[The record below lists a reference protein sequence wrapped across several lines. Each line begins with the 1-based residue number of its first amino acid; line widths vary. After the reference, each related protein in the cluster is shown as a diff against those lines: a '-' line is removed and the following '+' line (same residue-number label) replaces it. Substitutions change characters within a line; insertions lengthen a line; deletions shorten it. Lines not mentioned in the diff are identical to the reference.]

1 MVRTEAGFS
10 AYLPVYGVRGGNCDR
25 SQYKFHSELAMLN
38 QKIIKY
44 TSRLPLHSPWFIIII
59 FSVLGLIG
67 ILNHSMWRDELNPWL
82 IVRDSQSLGDLIA
95 NIHYEGHPVL
105 WYFSLAILRKIVD
118 NPMIMQI
125 FHWIITVVSVA
136 IFCLYSPFN
145 SQQKFLFSFG
155 FFPFYEYLLISRNYA
170 FSMLFIFAFCTVFSS
185 RKITYVYLAIL
196 LGLLAN
202 SSAYGLLVSFS
213 LSLTLLAE
221 FCFDREHRQQ
231 YFSQSQKSD
240 LFLSILLITF
250 SFILS
255 IYILTPPID
264 SYLYGGLNNGWIMQL
279 DIRHLLRS
287 IGRVFGSYLLIIPAH
302 KRWLDLI
309 VCAAIALFIVIL
321 TLIKL
326 SKKPVT
332 LFFYILGNCVIF
344 AFTYFR
350 FLGMPRHF
358 GHFYLV
364 LIAALWLGSYYQEST
379 VLLNKFSIRPTSIT
393 FVHKWHHI
401 ALMLILY
408 VQFGGGIYSFSRDL
422 VVPFSASRETAQY
435 IQKAGLNNE
444 FIVASRDA
452 NMAPLAGYLNRKFY
466 YPELQKMGS
475 FTLFKKGRQDVE
487 QTEILSQINS
497 LLKNQDKQNK
507 ILLILNKKL
516 NINHNDLKI
525 VPIKD
530 FQKSWVD
537 SEQYY
542 LYWVDEA

>member
-1 MVRTEAGFS
+1 
-10 AYLPVYGVRGGNCDR
+10 
-25 SQYKFHSELAMLN
+25 MLN
-38 QKIIKY
+38 QKIIKN
-44 TSRLPLHSPWFIIII
+44 TSILPFHSPWFIIII

-82 IVRDSQSLGDLIA
+82 IVRDSESLGDLIT

-118 NPMIMQI
+118 NPIIIQI
-125 FHWIITVVSVA
+125 FHLALTVVSVA
-136 IFCLYSPFN
+136 VFCLYSPFN
-145 SQQKFLFSFG
+145 YQQKFLFSFG
-155 FFPFYEYLLISRNYA
+155 FFPFYEYLLISRDYA
-170 FSMLFIFAFCTVFSS
+170 FSMLFIFTFCTIFSS
-185 RKITYVYLAIL
+185 RKRTYAYLAIL

-202 SSAYGLLVSFS
+202 SNVYGLFVSFS

-221 FCFDREHRQQ
+221 FCFDSQHRQQ

-240 LFLSILLITF
+240 LFLSIVIIIS

-255 IYILTPPID
+255 IYILTPPTD
-264 SYLYGGLNNGWIMQL
+264 SYLYGGLNNGWLMQL

-287 IGRVFGSYLLIIPAH
+287 IGRIFGSYLLIIPAH

-326 SKKPVT
+326 SKKPVP
-332 LFFYILGNCVIF
+332 LFFYIIGTCVIF
-344 AFTYFR
+344 AFTYLR
-350 FLGMPRHF
+350 FIGMPRHF

-379 VLLNKFSIRPTSIT
+379 VLLNKFSVRPTSIT
-393 FVHKWHHI
+393 FVQKWHYI
-401 ALMLILY
+401 AFMLILY

-422 VVPFSASRETAQY
+422 VVPFSASRETAEY
-435 IQKAGLNNE
+435 IQKTGLNNE

-487 QTEILSQINS
+487 QAEILSQINS
-497 LLKNQDKQNK
+497 LLTKKDEQKK

-516 NINHNDLKI
+516 NVNRNDLKI
-525 VPIKD
+525 VQIKD
-530 FQKSWVD
+530 FQRGWVD
-537 SEQYY
+537 SERYY
-542 LYWVDEA
+542 LYWVID